1 MSFGFSVGDFL
12 NGATLAYDLIGA
24 LSSSCGSSLV
34 YQQLIHELEIV
45 RLTCVEIESLRSSQQ
60 LNRSLLNA
68 LTHLVRDC
76 NKAMEQCAASVECYR
91 ESLQPGGSG
100 STIAD
105 SWKKMGW
112 SLFKPR
118 VIRSMRDR
126 LQLKIACMNL
136 LLSAGG
142 CLGWSVILQNLQS
155 GSRLADTAW
164 VVPRLP
170 KASQLTVQ
178 NYLMLPKTTGRTS
191 RFSARLLLLLEL
203 KRPDKDMIRC
213 IAFVKNPRSSSAL
226 VRSSQLSTLQNT
238 IRR

>member
-1 MSFGFSVGDFL
+1 MCVVRRSSNRALKLGKALSTPPKVQLRIARLRRLYVSVEVILLRILTMSFGFSVGDFL

-24 LSSSCGSSLV
+24 LSSSCGSSLE

-45 RLTCVEIESLRSSQQ
+45 RLTCMEIESLRSSQQ
-60 LNRSLLNA
+60 VNRSLLNA

-76 NKAMEQCAASVECYR
+76 NKEMEQCSASVECYR

-142 CLGWSVILQNLQS
+142 CLGWSVILQYLQS
-155 GSRLADTAW
+155 GSRLTDTAW
-164 VVPRLP
+164 
-170 KASQLTVQ
+170 
-178 NYLMLPKTTGRTS
+178 
-191 RFSARLLLLLEL
+191 
-203 KRPDKDMIRC
+203 
-213 IAFVKNPRSSSAL
+213 
-226 VRSSQLSTLQNT
+226 
-238 IRR
+238 